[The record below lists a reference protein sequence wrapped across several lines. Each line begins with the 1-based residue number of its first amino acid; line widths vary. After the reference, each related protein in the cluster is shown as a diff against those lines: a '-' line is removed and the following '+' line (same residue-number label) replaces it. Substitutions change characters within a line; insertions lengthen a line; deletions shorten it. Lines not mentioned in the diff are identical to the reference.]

1 MTELPSNLLAFPCT
15 ARTGCSTAVS
25 SSGPLTEA
33 EIRVE
38 MIRSLLFQLTEDEG
52 AQTLDLRARLL
63 GYAAQELL
71 DEMVVLYR
79 RAFGAESARA

>member
-1 MTELPSNLLAFPCT
+1 MTEHPSNLLSFPST
-15 ARTGCSTAVS
+15 APLRCSTFVS
-25 SSGPLTEA
+25 SSGPLAEA
-33 EIRVE
+33 EMRVE
-38 MIRSLLFQLTEDEG
+38 MIRGLLLQLTEDEG
-52 AQTLDLRARLL
+52 VQTLDLRARLL